1 MWLVRCFLQV
11 IVCNIFT
18 SACDVN
24 FTSQNGLLNGLVA
37 FFRWR
42 FALSAAPSLSLSSS
56 FSLSLCLFLS
66 RALTHTRSFGYHMLS
81 LSLPRSL
88 SVSLASLHFLSLFT
102 KKNFIRIS
110 AATCYFDRTKNLKKR
125 THFSIKKKPLSK
137 NNNIFCQFLISLF
150 DRQTVEVVK
159 RRRRR
164 QFSIDKE

>member
-42 FALSAAPSLSLSSS
+42 FALSAAPSLSLT
-56 FSLSLCLFLS
+56 FFLSLS
-66 RALTHTRSFGYHMLS
+66 LS
-81 LSLPRSL
+81 LSLPLQSANTYAFVWLPHALPLSPSLTFCLSRLSPLPL
-88 SVSLASLHFLSLFT
+88 SVY

-125 THFSIKKKPLSK
+125 THFSIKKKTFVK
-137 NNNIFCQFLISLF
+137 KQQHFLPISN
-150 DRQTVEVVK
+150 
-159 RRRRR
+159 
-164 QFSIDKE
+164 FSL